1 MRSDLLKEGAS
12 RAPHRSLLKALGIT
26 DKEMKRPFVAVVSS
40 KSDYIPGHAHL
51 DTITKAVEAGIRNA
65 GGVPFTFNTI
75 GVCDGLAMNH
85 KGMKYS
91 LCSRE
96 LIADSIEVMLTA
108 HPMDAVV
115 FIPNC
120 DKIVPGMLMAACRM
134 NLPSIFVSGGPMLPG
149 TKDGKRMGL
158 SEMFEAVGSFAAGKI
173 DEDELHAQEEC
184 ACPGCG
190 SCSGM
195 YTANSMN
202 CLTEA
207 IGMALPGNGTI
218 PAVYAARVRLAK
230 DAGERVMDLLEQNI
244 RPLDILTPAAFENA
258 MRADMAI
265 GCSSNTVLHIL
276 AISHAAG
283 CPITLE
289 QIDAIG
295 KNTPQIC
302 KLNPASQT
310 YLTDL
315 NEVGGIQTML
325 KELDTAGLLH
335 RDALTVS
342 GTVGERVDAARPAD
356 GTIVRKLDNPFR
368 KDGGLAILFGNL
380 ATDGAVV
387 KQGAVAPSM
396 MTHSG
401 PARVFE
407 CEEDA
412 TAAIMGGQINEGDV
426 VVIRYEGPKGGPG
439 MREMLT
445 PTSAIV
451 GMGLGESVALITDG
465 RFSGATRGASIGHVS
480 PEAAEGG
487 LIALVEEGDTIAVDI
502 PARSLAL
509 LVDEQTLAKR
519 RAAWKPPVQA
529 LTGYAK
535 RYAQHVTSGATGAVF
550 DDLLCK

>member
-1 MRSDLLKEGAS
+1 MRSDLMKEGVS
-12 RAPHRSLLKALGIT
+12 RAPHRSLLKALGLT
-26 DKEMKRPFVAVVSS
+26 DREIKRPFVAVVSS
-40 KSDYIPGHAHL
+40 KSDYIPGHTHL
-51 DTITKAVEAGIRNA
+51 DTIVKAVEAGIRNA

-75 GVCDGLAMNH
+75 GVCDGLSMNH
-85 KGMKYS
+85 LGMKYS

-134 NLPSIFVSGGPMLPG
+134 NLPSIFVSGGPMMPG
-149 TKDGKRMGL
+149 VDGKQRVGL
-158 SEMFEAVGSFAAGKI
+158 NEMFEAVGAVAAGKR
-173 DEDELHAQEEC
+173 DEESLHEMENT

-218 PAVYAARVRLAK
+218 PAVHAARIRLAK
-230 DAGERVMDLLEQNI
+230 DAGERVMELLKEDI
-244 RPLDILTPAAFENA
+244 RPKDIMTPKAFENA

-265 GCSSNTVLHIL
+265 GCSSNTVLHLI

-283 CPITLE
+283 CPVTVKE
-289 QIDAIG
+289 IDDIG
-295 KNTPQIC
+295 KQTPQIC
-302 KLNPASQT
+302 KLNPASQVFI
-310 YLTDL
+310 TDL
-315 NEVGGIQTML
+315 NGVGGIQSML
-325 KELDTAGLLH
+325 KELDKAGLIH
-335 RDALTVS
+335 RDCLTVS
-342 GTVGERVDAARPAD
+342 GTVGDRVDAAREAD
-356 GTIVRKLDNPFR
+356 GEIIRHLENPFR

-380 ATDGAVV
+380 ARDGAVV
-387 KQGAVAPSM
+387 KQGAVLPEM
-396 MTHSG
+396 MVHTG
-401 PARVFE
+401 PARVFD

-412 TAAIMGGQINEGDV
+412 TAAIGGGKIHPGDV

-445 PTSAIV
+445 PTSMIM
-451 GMGLGESVALITDG
+451 GMGLGSSVALITDG

-480 PEAAEGG
+480 PEAAAGG
-487 LIALVEEGDTIAVDI
+487 VIALVEEGDMVSIDI
-502 PARSLAL
+502 PARKLEL
-509 LVDEQTLAKR
+509 LVDDETLEKR
-519 RAAWKPPVQA
+519 RANWKAPEVQ
-529 LTGYAK
+529 LKGYAK
-535 RYAQHVTSGATGAVF
+535 RYAQHVTSGSTGAVF
-550 DDLLCK
+550 DDMLVD